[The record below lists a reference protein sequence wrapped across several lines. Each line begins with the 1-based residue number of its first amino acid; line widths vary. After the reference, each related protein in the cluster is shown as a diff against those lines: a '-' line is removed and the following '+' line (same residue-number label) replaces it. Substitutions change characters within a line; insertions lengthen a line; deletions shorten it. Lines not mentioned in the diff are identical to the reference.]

1 MKPQIHYMTLSDT
14 VNFITV
20 TQIKNVTILRLSE
33 TRLSSQIN
41 YDIGIWK
48 IKYKPKN

>member
-1 MKPQIHYMTLSDT
+1 MKPQIHYMTLSDA

-20 TQIKNVTILRLSE
+20 TQIKNVAIFRLSE

-41 YDIGIWK
+41 YDIVIWK